1 MLTMTCLYAD
11 YKCGCVRVFWFFS
24 SIHNLL
30 STFLLLLIFGF
41 NCRLF
46 IIPRK
51 NLTIKKN
58 VQELYC
64 LYINVRREKKNSFCF
79 RNHMHYVLDMANFV
93 YGKNKAIVRC
103 SDRDDLT
110 RKRVARVHRPK
121 RQEPNGLDLAGIRK
135 ILHHLS
141 NQR

>member
-1 MLTMTCLYAD
+1 
-11 YKCGCVRVFWFFS
+11 
-24 SIHNLL
+24 
-30 STFLLLLIFGF
+30 
-41 NCRLF
+41 
-46 IIPRK
+46 
-51 NLTIKKN
+51 
-58 VQELYC
+58 
-64 LYINVRREKKNSFCF
+64 
-79 RNHMHYVLDMANFV
+79 MHYVLDMANFV

-121 RQEPNGLDLAGIRK
+121 RLEPNGLDLAGKRK

>member
-11 YKCGCVRVFWFFS
+11 YKCGRVRVFWFFS

-51 NLTIKKN
+51 KPHEKNKKN

-64 LYINVRREKKNSFCF
+64 LYINVRRERKKTVFVFEITCIMFWTWQTLFMVKIRPLFDVLIEMIQRENALRVCIA
-79 RNHMHYVLDMANFV
+79 RN
-93 YGKNKAIVRC
+93 GKSRM
-103 SDRDDLT
+103 
-110 RKRVARVHRPK
+110 
-121 RQEPNGLDLAGIRK
+121 GLI
-135 ILHHLS
+135 
-141 NQR
+141 

>member
-51 NLTIKKN
+51 KPHEKNKKN
-58 VQELYC
+58 VEELYC
-64 LYINVRREKKNSFCF
+64 LYINVRRERKKTVFVFEITCIMFWTWQTLFMVKIRPLFDVLIEMIQRENALRVCIA
-79 RNHMHYVLDMANFV
+79 RN
-93 YGKNKAIVRC
+93 GKSRM
-103 SDRDDLT
+103 
-110 RKRVARVHRPK
+110 
-121 RQEPNGLDLAGIRK
+121 GLI
-135 ILHHLS
+135 
-141 NQR
+141 